1 MLAGGEVPSSPWVR
15 DSGGEKHIL
24 HIHGPKLDKVKCIF
38 DFMDQYSPGST
49 SAWMEESK
57 SAALQHCGI
66 AHHQAQ
72 AMISILEAAYAA
84 DGGALY
90 RTTQV
95 LYADLLRQANVLI
108 DGEARS

>member
-1 MLAGGEVPSSPWVR
+1 MPSSPWVR

-24 HIHGPKLDKVKCIF
+24 HIHGPKLDRVKCIF

-49 SAWMEESK
+49 FPWLEESK
-57 SAALQHCGI
+57 RAALQHCGI

-72 AMISILEAAYAA
+72 AMILILEAAYAA
-84 DGGALY
+84 DEGALY

-95 LYADLLRQANVLI
+95 LYTELLQQATALI
-108 DGEARS
+108 DGDLRN